1 LIHFYKRKLFSRYIR
16 EMGSQYFEFTKS
28 SQDSPNFMLTN
39 FDNEFAEF
47 AGTKSDEEDLYSAA
61 SQSRFGSQATSKAFN
76 ESTNTPSQTE
86 VLTVSNSSPHKI
98 VMSSTTSPEISP
110 STPPAIDLPAH
121 NEGHAASLLLSQ
133 DDHGLPDPPPALHD
147 EPDALVVTA
156 GPGDAPQALDNRVDH
171 PPPLQSPPLTYD
183 QIRENNIREK
193 TQLLFDLG
201 LDKQSRQLND
211 TSKLS
216 RKNIKKSRIPRPQ
229 ISSSPPVLRSEAAKS
244 HCVPSP
250 QPHDVSSLCSSPA
263 GTSTSPPAWITGV
276 DGRFQRRKRQL
287 SPIMSSNLCPPAT
300 KGNDDISPPQ
310 PQGKKLKLPGPT
322 KTERLFNPDD
332 PFGDGMNLD
341 EMSTFCAKKV
351 INRPGYRHTWNHFCA
366 HLGEEMV
373 AKLKAG
379 DLTNSQVDNL
389 VSEYFRTRVN
399 IKVENETGHAQ
410 RLDTSTMATLV
421 SQLHTNL
428 SAHTPYN
435 IKRDRDCH
443 KWRGVLQYV
452 LQQAK
457 KDGFGRLA
465 NQPSPLRVQEINYLF
480 QHDSISVWSPRGL
493 QQLLLLHLTT
503 TFNVRVE
510 EEVRSIRLGD
520 FRHVAN
526 KDGEVVYTV
535 LLPRNTKK
543 DTGVKLMTKNSK
555 AYKRPVSVR
564 RTNLA
569 PSDMKFDLVYVLKH
583 LRYHLAKLQLPD
595 DLDDLTLFWK
605 IKGSHLR
612 PNEGFYLAQK
622 LGIISFKYL
631 VKDMMSS
638 TGLDDEGRLIS
649 NQSLRTSTI
658 NLQSAAGLTL
668 QQMSTINGHIDPN
681 TARIYMR
688 GDAESMAKHGASIQG
703 AATGLPVAS
712 LPDFGEVRLRDGT
725 MVRPRSVLTT
735 TETGQGLVSVVE
747 QSIADTV
754 VPETLDIT
762 ADKRFHPYPARQ
774 QDHDV
779 ESSHPDLDMTLQP
792 QEQQHDPPLA

>member
-1 LIHFYKRKLFSRYIR
+1 
-16 EMGSQYFEFTKS
+16 M
-28 SQDSPNFMLTN
+28 
-39 FDNEFAEF
+39 
-47 AGTKSDEEDLYSAA
+47 
-61 SQSRFGSQATSKAFN
+61 
-76 ESTNTPSQTE
+76 
-86 VLTVSNSSPHKI
+86 SNSSPHKI

-216 RKNIKKSRIPRPQ
+216 RKNVKKSRIPRPQ

-310 PQGKKLKLPGPT
+310 PQGKKSKLPGPT

-373 AKLKAG
+373 AMLKAG
-379 DLTNSQVDNL
+379 DLTNCQVDNL

-399 IKVENETGHAQ
+399 IKVENEVRFSIFLILSEVIVVIFQTGHAQ

-543 DTGVKLMTKNSK
+543 DTGGGFTCVCVC
-555 AYKRPVSVR
+555 VSLSI
-564 RTNLA
+564 N
-569 PSDMKFDLVYVLKH
+569 VYVCICLC
-583 LRYHLAKLQLPD
+583 LYNDILYFSQAD
-595 DLDDLTLFWK
+595 D
-605 IKGSHLR
+605 
-612 PNEGFYLAQK
+612 
-622 LGIISFKYL
+622 
-631 VKDMMSS
+631 
-638 TGLDDEGRLIS
+638 
-649 NQSLRTSTI
+649 
-658 NLQSAAGLTL
+658 
-668 QQMSTINGHIDPN
+668 
-681 TARIYMR
+681 
-688 GDAESMAKHGASIQG
+688 
-703 AATGLPVAS
+703 
-712 LPDFGEVRLRDGT
+712 
-725 MVRPRSVLTT
+725 
-735 TETGQGLVSVVE
+735 
-747 QSIADTV
+747 
-754 VPETLDIT
+754 
-762 ADKRFHPYPARQ
+762 
-774 QDHDV
+774 
-779 ESSHPDLDMTLQP
+779 
-792 QEQQHDPPLA
+792 